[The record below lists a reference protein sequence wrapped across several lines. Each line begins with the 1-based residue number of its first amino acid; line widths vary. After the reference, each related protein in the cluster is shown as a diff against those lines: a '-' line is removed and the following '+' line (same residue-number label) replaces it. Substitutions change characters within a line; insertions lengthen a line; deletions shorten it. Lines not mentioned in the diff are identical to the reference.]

1 MRPGMRTEIWHLVLA
16 VLFSI
21 LFGWSLGFPLELFLA
36 SLVLYLVWT
45 FRVISHIFS
54 WIDRGMRGIPPEADG
69 VWGEIT
75 DTLNRQRRRH
85 RKTVDKMRR
94 TISRVTRVTEAL
106 DEGVLVL
113 RSDRTLDWWN
123 SSANKLLDLR
133 PRDRGTAIVNLIR
146 EPDFVEYINLEKF
159 VGTIKLAPT
168 AEVKTLLQLSASHFG
183 DNEIVIIISDITRED
198 SLKRLKTEFVG
209 NVSHELRTPLT
220 VMRGYLETLQDFPE
234 DQILQKK
241 AYQQMSEQIGRMQT
255 LSDDLI
261 LLSRLEES
269 DHTPASQ
276 DINLNELLNS
286 IIEEAKSLSNGMHNL
301 LFNALDIVRI
311 DTDPSEMRS
320 ILGNVIF
327 NAVRH
332 NTEGADIVITL
343 SQHSEV
349 TEVSVKDN
357 GVGIDTAAI
366 PRLTERF
373 YRGDRSRNTNTGGSG
388 LGLAIVK
395 HALTRCGGTLT
406 ISSRLGQGAEFICRF
421 PRRPSE

>member
-1 MRPGMRTEIWHLVLA
+1 
-16 VLFSI
+16 
-21 LFGWSLGFPLELFLA
+21 
-36 SLVLYLVWT
+36 
-45 FRVISHIFS
+45 
-54 WIDRGMRGIPPEADG
+54 
-69 VWGEIT
+69 
-75 DTLNRQRRRH
+75 
-85 RKTVDKMRR
+85 
-94 TISRVTRVTEAL
+94 
-106 DEGVLVL
+106 
-113 RSDRTLDWWN
+113 
-123 SSANKLLDLR
+123 
-133 PRDRGTAIVNLIR
+133 
-146 EPDFVEYINLEKF
+146 
-159 VGTIKLAPT
+159 
-168 AEVKTLLQLSASHFG
+168 
-183 DNEIVIIISDITRED
+183 
-198 SLKRLKTEFVG
+198 
-209 NVSHELRTPLT
+209 
-220 VMRGYLETLQDFPE
+220 MRGYLETLQDFPE

-241 AYQQMSEQIGRMQT
+241 AYQQMSEQIARMQT

-261 LLSRLEES
+261 LLSRLEEW
-269 DHTPASQ
+269 DHAPASQ
-276 DINLNELLNS
+276 YINLNELLNS
-286 IIEEAKSLSNGMHNL
+286 IIGEAKSLSNGMHNL
-301 LFNALDIVRI
+301 LFNALEIVRI

-332 NTEGADIVITL
+332 NAEGADIVITL

>member
-1 MRPGMRTEIWHLVLA
+1 
-16 VLFSI
+16 
-21 LFGWSLGFPLELFLA
+21 
-36 SLVLYLVWT
+36 
-45 FRVISHIFS
+45 
-54 WIDRGMRGIPPEADG
+54 
-69 VWGEIT
+69 
-75 DTLNRQRRRH
+75 
-85 RKTVDKMRR
+85 
-94 TISRVTRVTEAL
+94 
-106 DEGVLVL
+106 
-113 RSDRTLDWWN
+113 
-123 SSANKLLDLR
+123 
-133 PRDRGTAIVNLIR
+133 
-146 EPDFVEYINLEKF
+146 
-159 VGTIKLAPT
+159 
-168 AEVKTLLQLSASHFG
+168 
-183 DNEIVIIISDITRED
+183 
-198 SLKRLKTEFVG
+198 
-209 NVSHELRTPLT
+209 
-220 VMRGYLETLQDFPE
+220 
-234 DQILQKK
+234 
-241 AYQQMSEQIGRMQT
+241 
-255 LSDDLI
+255 
-261 LLSRLEES
+261 
-269 DHTPASQ
+269 
-276 DINLNELLNS
+276 
-286 IIEEAKSLSNGMHNL
+286 MHNL

-349 TEVSVKDN
+349 IEVSVKDN